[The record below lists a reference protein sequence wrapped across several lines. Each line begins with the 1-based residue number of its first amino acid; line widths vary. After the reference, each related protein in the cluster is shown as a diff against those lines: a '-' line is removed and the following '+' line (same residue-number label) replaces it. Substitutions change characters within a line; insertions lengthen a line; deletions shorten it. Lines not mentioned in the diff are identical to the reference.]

1 MRCISTAARH
11 AGDRAADGL
20 PARSRGRRHGDR
32 ADARPAAPGG
42 VVGRPRPGARRP
54 VPRLRRAGRRALADR
69 RRGHRGAGDGAAR
82 AREDPHRRA
91 PGGGVS
97 ARARLVLG
105 VGALAGLAA
114 LLVWAVGGLPDFGHP
129 RGPYADLAPKIMLN
143 ERHVTNTVTGVTF
156 DLRGFDT
163 LGEELI
169 LFVAALGATVL
180 LRAQRGERGERE
192 AQEAAAAEERRATGT
207 ADSLRA
213 LGAALVGP
221 VLLLGAY
228 IVVHGAL
235 TPGGG
240 FQGGVILAGALLLV
254 YAAGQVAAVQRV
266 RPVSLVEVADAVGA
280 ASYALVALA
289 GLVFGVAAMDNVLPL
304 GTTGSLLSGG
314 TVPVLS
320 VAVGV
325 EVTAAITLILSEL
338 VDQMMLR
345 ARD

>member
-1 MRCISTAARH
+1 
-11 AGDRAADGL
+11 
-20 PARSRGRRHGDR
+20 
-32 ADARPAAPGG
+32 
-42 VVGRPRPGARRP
+42 
-54 VPRLRRAGRRALADR
+54 
-69 RRGHRGAGDGAAR
+69 
-82 AREDPHRRA
+82 
-91 PGGGVS
+91 VS

-105 VGALAGLAA
+105 LGSLAGLGA

-129 RGPYADLAPKIMLN
+129 RGPYADLAPRIMLE

-169 LFVAALGATVL
+169 LFVAALGAAVL
-180 LRAQRGERGERE
+180 LRAGRSEDAVE
-192 AQEAAAAEERRATGT
+192 EAAEAEERRGPATSD
-207 ADSLRA
+207 ALRA
-213 LGAALVGP
+213 LGAVLVGP
-221 VLLLGAY
+221 VLLVGAY
-228 IVVHGAL
+228 VVVHGAL

-240 FQGGVILAGALLLV
+240 FQGGVMLAGALLLV

-266 RPVSLVEVADAVGA
+266 RPVALVEVADAVGA
-280 ASYALVALA
+280 ASYALIALA

-325 EVTAAITLILSEL
+325 EVTAAVTLTLSEL

-345 ARD
+345 GRS

>member
-1 MRCISTAARH
+1 
-11 AGDRAADGL
+11 
-20 PARSRGRRHGDR
+20 
-32 ADARPAAPGG
+32 
-42 VVGRPRPGARRP
+42 
-54 VPRLRRAGRRALADR
+54 
-69 RRGHRGAGDGAAR
+69 
-82 AREDPHRRA
+82 
-91 PGGGVS
+91 VS
-97 ARARLVLG
+97 GRARLLLG
-105 VGALAGLAA
+105 TGSLAGLGA
-114 LLVWAVGGLPDFGHP
+114 LLLWAVGGLPAFGHP
-129 RGPYADLAPKIMLN
+129 RGPYADLAPKIMLD
-143 ERHVTNTVTGVTF
+143 ERHVTNTITGVTF

-180 LRAQRGERGERE
+180 LRAQRGEREARE
-192 AQEAAAAEERRATGT
+192 AAEAEERRGPAT
-207 ADSLRA
+207 AESLRA
-213 LGAALVGP
+213 IGAVLVGP

-266 RPVSLVEVADAVGA
+266 RPVSLVEVTDAVGA
-280 ASYALVALA
+280 AAYVLVALG
-289 GLVFGVAAMDNVLPL
+289 GLVFGVAAMDNFLPL

-325 EVTAAITLILSEL
+325 EVTAAVTLVLTEM
-338 VDQMMLR
+338 VDQMLLQG
-345 ARD
+345 RD

>member
-1 MRCISTAARH
+1 VS
-11 AGDRAADGL
+11 
-20 PARSRGRRHGDR
+20 
-32 ADARPAAPGG
+32 
-42 VVGRPRPGARRP
+42 V
-54 VPRLRRAGRRALADR
+54 
-69 RRGHRGAGDGAAR
+69 R
-82 AREDPHRRA
+82 ARVA
-91 PGGGVS
+91 
-97 ARARLVLG
+97 LG
-105 VGALAGLAA
+105 LGSLAA
-114 LLVWAVGGLPDFGHP
+114 LGPLLLWAVAGLPDFGHP
-129 RGPYADLAPKIMLN
+129 RGPYADLAPKIMLE
-143 ERHVTNTVTGVTF
+143 ERHVTNAVTGVTF

-169 LFVAALGATVL
+169 LFVAALGAAVL
-180 LRAQRGERGERE
+180 LRAQRGERESE
-192 AQEAAAAEERRATGT
+192 EAAAAEERRGPAT
-207 ADSLRA
+207 ADALRG
-213 LGAALVGP
+213 LGAVLVGP

-240 FQGGVILAGALLLV
+240 FQGGVVLAGALLLV

-280 ASYALVALA
+280 ASYVLIALA
-289 GLVFGVAAMDNVLPL
+289 GLVFGVATMDNVLPL

-325 EVTAAITLILSEL
+325 EVTAAVTLILSEM

-345 ARD
+345 GRE

>member
-1 MRCISTAARH
+1 MT
-11 AGDRAADGL
+11 
-20 PARSRGRRHGDR
+20 P
-32 ADARPAAPGG
+32 
-42 VVGRPRPGARRP
+42 
-54 VPRLRRAGRRALADR
+54 
-69 RRGHRGAGDGAAR
+69 
-82 AREDPHRRA
+82 
-91 PGGGVS
+91 
-97 ARARLVLG
+97 RARLVLG

-129 RGPYADLAPKIMLN
+129 RGPYADLAPKIMLQ
-143 ERHVTNTVTGVTF
+143 ERHVTNAVTGVTF

-169 LFVAALGATVL
+169 LFVAALGAAVL
-180 LRAQRGERGERE
+180 LRAQRSERAAE
-192 AQEAAAAEERRATGT
+192 EAARAEERRGPGT
-207 ADSLRA
+207 ADALRA
-213 LGAALVGP
+213 LGAVLVGP
-221 VLLLGAY
+221 VLLLGVY
-228 IVVHGAL
+228 VVVHGAL

-240 FQGGVILAGALLLV
+240 FQGGVLLAGALLLV

-280 ASYALVALA
+280 AAYVLVAIA
-289 GLVFGVAAMDNVLPL
+289 GLVFGVAVMDNVLPL

-325 EVTAAITLILSEL
+325 EVTAAVTLILSEL

-345 ARD
+345 GGD

>member
-1 MRCISTAARH
+1 VT
-11 AGDRAADGL
+11 
-20 PARSRGRRHGDR
+20 RS
-32 ADARPAAPGG
+32 
-42 VVGRPRPGARRP
+42 
-54 VPRLRRAGRRALADR
+54 
-69 RRGHRGAGDGAAR
+69 
-82 AREDPHRRA
+82 
-91 PGGGVS
+91 
-97 ARARLVLG
+97 ARLVLG
-105 VGALAGLAA
+105 LGSLAALGA

-129 RGPYADLAPKIMLN
+129 RGPYADLAPGIMLD
-143 ERHVTNTVTGVTF
+143 ERHVANAVTGVTF

-180 LRAQRGERGERE
+180 LRAQRSERAAE
-192 AQEAAAAEERRATGT
+192 EAAAAEERRGPGT
-207 ADSLRA
+207 ADALRA
-213 LGAALVGP
+213 LGAVLVGP
-221 VLLLGAY
+221 VLLLGIY
-228 IVVHGAL
+228 VVVHGAL

-240 FQGGVILAGALLLV
+240 FQGGVLLAALLLV

-266 RPVSLVEVADAVGA
+266 RPVSLVEVTDAVGA
-280 ASYALVALA
+280 AAYMLVAIA

-325 EVTAAITLILSEL
+325 EVTAAVTLILSEL

-345 ARD
+345 GRE